1 MFFDV
6 THSTDY
12 AYATPAAEAYLEA
25 RLTPPT
31 AGGQRVIRHEL
42 TINPSTPTSTYVDFL
57 GNTVDFLSLP
67 YRHKRL
73 TVVNHAIV
81 ETSPQLLPDDILSA
95 SVQEA
100 KQILGSS
107 LTDIYDYLQSTET
120 VKLGRESLN
129 WAKRYFPGKSTL
141 RSSLENLNKAI
152 YETFEYRKG
161 STDNSTPLTA
171 VWRDRKGVCQDFAHI
186 MLAVLRTAGFPARYI
201 CGYIDANPVNAD
213 GKRLVGA
220 LATHAWVEVLL
231 PGQVWV
237 ALDPTNNQWCGERHI
252 TVSYGRDFRDAT
264 PLRGTFKGT
273 GAQNMKVKVLVRQLT
288 SARAARA

>member
-171 VWRDRKGVCQDFAHI
+171 VWRDRKGV
-186 MLAVLRTAGFPARYI
+186 
-201 CGYIDANPVNAD
+201 
-213 GKRLVGA
+213 
-220 LATHAWVEVLL
+220 
-231 PGQVWV
+231 
-237 ALDPTNNQWCGERHI
+237 
-252 TVSYGRDFRDAT
+252 
-264 PLRGTFKGT
+264 
-273 GAQNMKVKVLVRQLT
+273 
-288 SARAARA
+288 

>member
-1 MFFDV
+1 MFFDI

-25 RLTPPT
+25 RLTPPNHS
-31 AGGQRVIRHEL
+31 GQRVVRHKIS
-42 TINPSTPTSTYVDFL
+42 INPDTPTSQYVDFC

-73 TVVNHAIV
+73 TITNQVVV
-81 ETSPQLLPDDILSA
+81 ETTPRLLPDDILSA

-107 LTDIYDYLQSTET
+107 VTDIYDYLQPTET
-120 VKLGRESLN
+120 VKIGREAHQWSR
-129 WAKRYFPGKSTL
+129 RYLPGNATL
-141 RSSLENLNKAI
+141 RTGLESLNKAI
-152 YETFEYRKG
+152 FETFEYRKG
-161 STDNSTPLTA
+161 STDNSTPLNT

-186 MLAVLRTAGFPARYI
+186 MLAILRTAGFPARYV
-201 CGYIDANPVNAD
+201 CGYIDANPVTPD

-231 PGQVWV
+231 PGRVWV
-237 ALDPTNNQWCGERHI
+237 ALDPTNNKWCGERHI
-252 TVSYGRDFRDAT
+252 TVSFGRDFRDAT

-273 GAQNMKVKVLVRQLT
+273 GAQNMRVKVLVREV
-288 SARAARA
+288 SPARAAKI